1 MADIGQRSVGKSQVQ
16 WLNSGPGAHGTAART
31 PDEVTAS
38 LAGRFLFA
46 EEKGAQ
52 PGLRKPQLG
61 ALHAILA
68 HRSTE
73 STEPIT
79 IVMPTGTGKTETML
93 AAFAYSPSR
102 TLVIVPSDAL
112 RAQIAN
118 KFVTLGVLPEA
129 HVVVGDFLCPVVGV
143 MKATLQTADE
153 CDALFEPSNV
163 IVATAAALAGSAT
176 VAVDRLVELSDRL
189 FVDEAHHIAARTW
202 RSIADKFSGKP
213 VVQFTATPFRE
224 DGQHLGSCIPYAY
237 PLRLAQK
244 HRYFAAIN
252 YHAISD
258 LGNQDRAVAEAAIEQ
273 LRQDLAGG
281 LDHVLMARV
290 QSIPRAIAV
299 LELYSAIAPDLNPVR
314 LDSKMAKKHQAAA
327 LAALKARTSRV
338 IVCVDMLGEGFD
350 LPALKIAAVHDP
362 HKSLSV
368 TLQFIGRFARVGG
381 DDLGEASVFVPRHA
395 GDIDGRLRRLYG
407 EDSDWNIVIRDL
419 TEAEVG
425 REQDRSDFEAGF
437 GSAPTEV
444 ALRSLQP
451 KMSTVV
457 YRSNALEW
465 NPDVVYELFGEGN
478 LLTSQIGINA
488 KEHVA
493 WFVTEEKVVVGWGE
507 FSTFGDVIHHLY
519 VLHADLKKGLL
530 YINSSDNSSIHK
542 ELAEAVGGAGTA
554 LIRGDEVY
562 RVLHPIARRVP
573 TNVGLLDA
581 VNRNRRFSMHV
592 GADVLEGFG
601 PTAAQKSKTNIYA
614 HGYAYGGRVSVGAS
628 RKGRVW
634 THRVAYNLL
643 DWVKWAQSIG
653 ATITDES
660 ISVSSVMAG
669 FIIPTAATQ
678 RPPLVPLGIEWPYT
692 LIGNTSE
699 ARQVTFDGAS
709 HSLLDLDLSLTA
721 WDATNPIAFEVRSDD
736 WTIGY
741 EMTFTDE
748 GPVVRPTSADAQMEI
763 ARGSR
768 PLSEFMTETGMT
780 VFFEQEAV
788 LSPDGYLI
796 QPDRARPKFDADS
809 LETVDWTGIN
819 IQKESQGPNRDA
831 DSIQHRVV
839 ELLSQEAEWDVI
851 IDDDGKGEVAD
862 VVCLRRS
869 DRVLDIVLAH
879 CKYSHGP
886 VAGARLADLYEV
898 CGQAVKSHKARS
910 EAELILRKLRR
921 REKNRLAQDL
931 TGFIKGQTDD
941 LLSILQGVRLL
952 DVRVTVLIAQPG
964 LSKGSATNP
973 LFELLGCTQ
982 LYLSETYNSS
992 MRVMCSA

>member
-1 MADIGQRSVGKSQVQ
+1 
-16 WLNSGPGAHGTAART
+16 
-31 PDEVTAS
+31 
-38 LAGRFLFA
+38 
-46 EEKGAQ
+46 
-52 PGLRKPQLG
+52 
-61 ALHAILA
+61 
-68 HRSTE
+68 
-73 STEPIT
+73 
-79 IVMPTGTGKTETML
+79 MPTGTGKTETML

-102 TLVIVPSDAL
+102 TLVVVPSDAL
-112 RAQIAN
+112 RTQIAK

-129 HVVVGDFLCPVVGV
+129 RVVSGDFLCPVVGV

-153 CDALFEPSNV
+153 CDELFGPSNV
-163 IVATAAALAGSAT
+163 IVATAAALAGSAD
-176 VAVDRLVELSDRL
+176 VAVNRLVELSERL

-202 RSIADKFSGKP
+202 RSIADKFSDKP

-224 DGQHLGSCIPYAY
+224 DGQHLGSRIPYAY

-244 HRYFAAIN
+244 HRYFSVIN
-252 YHAISD
+252 YHAISE

-273 LRQDLAGG
+273 LRQDLAAE

-290 QSIPRAIAV
+290 QSIPRAIGV
-299 LELYSAIAPDLNPVR
+299 LELYAAIAPDLNPVR
-314 LDSKMAKKHQAAA
+314 LDSRMAKKHQTAA
-327 LAALKARTSRV
+327 LAALHSRTTRV

-368 TLQFIGRFARVGG
+368 TLQFVGRFARVGG

-407 EDSDWNIVIRDL
+407 EDSDWNTVIRDL

-425 REQDRSDFEAGF
+425 REQDRSDFEAAF
-437 GSAPTEV
+437 GSVPTEV

-457 YRSNALEW
+457 FRSDSLEW
-465 NPDVVYELFGEGN
+465 NPDVVYELFGEQK
-478 LLTSQIGINA
+478 LLTRQLGINA
-488 KEHVA
+488 KDHVA
-493 WFVTEEKVVVGWGE
+493 WFVTEEKVAVGWGE
-507 FSTFGDVIHHLY
+507 FSTFGDVLHHLY
-519 VLHADLKKGLL
+519 VLHADLDKGLL

-542 ELAEAVGGAGTA
+542 ELAQAVGGVGTS

-614 HGYAYGGRVSVGAS
+614 HGYADGGRVSVGAS

-634 THRVAYNLL
+634 THRVASNLL
-643 DWVKWAQSIG
+643 DWVTWVRSVG

-660 ISVSSVMAG
+660 ISVPSVMAG
-669 FIIPTAATQ
+669 FIIPTAVIQ

-699 ARQVTFDGAS
+699 AKQVTSLGKS
-709 HSLLDLDLSLTA
+709 HPLLDLDIGLTV
-721 WDATNPIAFEVRSDD
+721 WDATSAIAFEVRSDD
-736 WTIGY
+736 WVVAY
-741 EMTFTDE
+741 EMIFSDQ
-748 GPVVRPTSADAQMEI
+748 GPVVRPVGPDAQIEL
-763 ARGSR
+763 ANGSR
-768 PLSEFMTETGMT
+768 PLSEFMTENGMT
-780 VFFEQEAV
+780 IFFEQEAV
-788 LSPDGYLI
+788 VSPDGYLI
-796 QPDRARPKFDADS
+796 QPDRTRPRFDVDA
-809 LETVDWTGIN
+809 LEIIDWNGID
-819 IQKESQGPNRDA
+819 IKKESQGPTRDS
-831 DSIQHRVV
+831 DSVQYRVV
-839 ELLSQEAEWDVI
+839 ELLNQEAEWDVI
-851 IDDDGKGEVAD
+851 LDDDGKGEVAD
-862 VVCLRRS
+862 IVCLRRH
-869 DRVLDIVLAH
+869 DRVLDILLAH
-879 CKYSHGP
+879 CKYSHGS

-910 EAELILRKLRR
+910 EAELVLRKLRR
-921 REKNRLAQDL
+921 REKNRLAKGL
-931 TGFIKGQTDD
+931 TGFIKGQADD
-941 LLSILQGVRLL
+941 LISILQEARLL
-952 DVRVTVLIAQPG
+952 DVRVTVVIAQPG
-964 LSKGSATNP
+964 LSKSAATNP

-982 LYLSETYNSS
+982 LYLGETYNSS
-992 MRVMCSA
+992 LRVMCSA